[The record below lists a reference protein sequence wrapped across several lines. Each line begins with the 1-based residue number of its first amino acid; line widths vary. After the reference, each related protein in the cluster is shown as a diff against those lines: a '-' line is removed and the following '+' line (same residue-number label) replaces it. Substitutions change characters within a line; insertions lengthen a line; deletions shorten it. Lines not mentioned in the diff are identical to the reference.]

1 MNKTITAISFISFA
15 GALCAQTLITDNY
28 IGQSYEYDSFK
39 GAILNDTVSGND
51 YEFSG
56 NEISGNTLTSSSQI
70 IGGYIKTKGKVFLND
85 VTWSGNISKLSN
97 DEGTTTMYMLS
108 VDASEIEIN
117 GGQYTGNKTYI
128 NTRANGTVY
137 GMLLNVMY
145 GRTAKVDA
153 ATFSDNYS
161 YSNYRVQ
168 GGALNVNGSGSSLY
182 VSNSSLI
189 NNTVEAGNKAR
200 GAAVENYAA
209 TLDMRDSVISGNV
222 SKSANNAYG
231 AFYASNAGAVSNAT
245 DVMFANNSALTNGY
259 GAAIYV
265 EAGAVANVNV
275 TKDALYSGNFAEANG
290 VKEDSRGGFLYM
302 KEGGTVNFNISENAA
317 LTIGKGIAGYD
328 SIANQ
333 DASDSI
339 SKTGMGALTVNSSM
353 QYFSGKLSVDGGTM
367 NVKNG
372 LGANSITIASGA
384 TLGLQINGDNV
395 LSNEALALSNGGEI
409 TLAAKAGLSAGEYAV
424 SAAGITDYG
433 ATKTY
438 GGTLA
443 GNIFK
448 VGEARKMSI
457 DVAGESIEVADNGR
471 VELSGDNASIT
482 MAFNADLATV
492 NSVKTTTESL
502 QEAIGTNF
510 AAMGAYG
517 FDVAMDSEDTVVL
530 SFLIRDSSLK
540 AADFTVYHKSEGG
553 VWTAADD
560 IENLVYDGEYLSFVV
575 SHFSEYGYAAVPE
588 PSVCAAIFGALALAF
603 AVFRRRK

>member
-1 MNKTITAISFISFA
+1 MNKTIIAISFISFA

-117 GGQYTGNKTYI
+117 GGQYTGNKAYI

-182 VSNSSLI
+182 VSNSSFI

-353 QYFSGKLSVDGGTM
+353 QYFFRQIERGRGDDERQERAWRELY
-367 NVKNG
+367 N
-372 LGANSITIASGA
+372 NSFRRDSWIADKRRQCP
-384 TLGLQINGDNV
+384 L
-395 LSNEALALSNGGEI
+395 ER
-409 TLAAKAGLSAGEYAV
+409 SARSLE
-424 SAAGITDYG
+424 
-433 ATKTY
+433 
-438 GGTLA
+438 
-443 GNIFK
+443 
-448 VGEARKMSI
+448 R
-457 DVAGESIEVADNGR
+457 R
-471 VELSGDNASIT
+471 GDNAC
-482 MAFNADLATV
+482 
-492 NSVKTTTESL
+492 
-502 QEAIGTNF
+502 G
-510 AAMGAYG
+510 
-517 FDVAMDSEDTVVL
+517 
-530 SFLIRDSSLK
+530 
-540 AADFTVYHKSEGG
+540 EGG
-553 VWTAADD
+553 
-560 IENLVYDGEYLSFVV
+560 
-575 SHFSEYGYAAVPE
+575 P
-588 PSVCAAIFGALALAF
+588 
-603 AVFRRRK
+603 FRRRIRRLGGRYNRLRRDKNLRRNPCRKHIQGWRSPEDVY

>member
-1 MNKTITAISFISFA
+1 MNKTITAISFISFS

-530 SFLIRDSSLK
+530 SFLIRDSSFK

-603 AVFRRRK
+603 AAFRRRK

>member
-1 MNKTITAISFISFA
+1 M
-15 GALCAQTLITDNY
+15 ITDNY

-117 GGQYTGNKTYI
+117 GGQYTGNKAYI

-182 VSNSSLI
+182 VSNSSFI

-603 AVFRRRK
+603 AAFRRRK

>member
-1 MNKTITAISFISFA
+1 
-15 GALCAQTLITDNY
+15 
-28 IGQSYEYDSFK
+28 
-39 GAILNDTVSGND
+39 
-51 YEFSG
+51 
-56 NEISGNTLTSSSQI
+56 
-70 IGGYIKTKGKVFLND
+70 
-85 VTWSGNISKLSN
+85 
-97 DEGTTTMYMLS
+97 
-108 VDASEIEIN
+108 
-117 GGQYTGNKTYI
+117 
-128 NTRANGTVY
+128 
-137 GMLLNVMY
+137 
-145 GRTAKVDA
+145 
-153 ATFSDNYS
+153 
-161 YSNYRVQ
+161 
-168 GGALNVNGSGSSLY
+168 
-182 VSNSSLI
+182 
-189 NNTVEAGNKAR
+189 
-200 GAAVENYAA
+200 
-209 TLDMRDSVISGNV
+209 
-222 SKSANNAYG
+222 
-231 AFYASNAGAVSNAT
+231 
-245 DVMFANNSALTNGY
+245 MFANNSALTNGY

-530 SFLIRDSSLK
+530 SFLIRDSSFK

-603 AVFRRRK
+603 AAFRRRK

>member
-1 MNKTITAISFISFA
+1 MNKTIIAISFISFA

-117 GGQYTGNKTYI
+117 GGQYTGNKAYI

-182 VSNSSLI
+182 VSNSSFI

-290 VKEDSRGGFLYM
+290 VKEDSRGGVPVH
-302 KEGGTVNFNISENAA
+302 ERGGNRK
-317 LTIGKGIAGYD
+317 L
-328 SIANQ
+328 
-333 DASDSI
+333 
-339 SKTGMGALTVNSSM
+339 
-353 QYFSGKLSVDGGTM
+353 QYFRKRRSYNRQRHCRIRLDRQSGRLGLHIENRNGRFDGKLVDAIFFRQIERGRGDDERQERAWRELY
-367 NVKNG
+367 N
-372 LGANSITIASGA
+372 NSFRRDSWIADKRRQCP
-384 TLGLQINGDNV
+384 L
-395 LSNEALALSNGGEI
+395 ER
-409 TLAAKAGLSAGEYAV
+409 SARSLE
-424 SAAGITDYG
+424 
-433 ATKTY
+433 
-438 GGTLA
+438 
-443 GNIFK
+443 
-448 VGEARKMSI
+448 R
-457 DVAGESIEVADNGR
+457 R
-471 VELSGDNASIT
+471 GDNAC
-482 MAFNADLATV
+482 
-492 NSVKTTTESL
+492 
-502 QEAIGTNF
+502 G
-510 AAMGAYG
+510 
-517 FDVAMDSEDTVVL
+517 
-530 SFLIRDSSLK
+530 
-540 AADFTVYHKSEGG
+540 EGG
-553 VWTAADD
+553 
-560 IENLVYDGEYLSFVV
+560 
-575 SHFSEYGYAAVPE
+575 P
-588 PSVCAAIFGALALAF
+588 
-603 AVFRRRK
+603 FRRRIRRLGGRYNRLRRDKNLRRNPCRKHIQGWRSPEDVY